1 MITPVKISII
11 GDFIDSQ
18 IYNGKLYLWHF
29 NGKLSIYDWNRL
41 IERINK
47 DANNKDINIFSLK
60 YNKISEIN
68 DEIKNS
74 IIEKFKQISNTECEI
89 SDIEDYKIFE
99 TESPTG
105 ILPIDTEIH
114 NNVLYCLTEKG
125 LFSSQ
130 TIKTNKSKQVNKI
143 TDIKAF
149 SIKANK
155 DARIVISAGDDGV
168 YEYYINDNIDKNT
181 VLRTIDKS
189 VYQVSDHHSTFANYV
204 NRSIYS
210 TSLVRESMFLD
221 YGWNNREK
229 VFVRKPNADIE
240 SSNLFGDNTGLD
252 VSWGVNDKIFKI
264 SNKNIKIR
272 RVSNINKKNMTVDSF
287 DIQDKLGYGNVISAN
302 ATHFGTII
310 EYENAL
316 LVKCSNNEEWVIKE
330 EIVNWRIFP
339 RSKCYQ
345 NQMHVILND
354 RIEIYSFNHDYF
366 IDQKHNQSGI

>member
-114 NNVLYCLTEKG
+114 NNVLYCLTE
-125 LFSSQ
+125 
-130 TIKTNKSKQVNKI
+130 NAY
-143 TDIKAF
+143 TD
-149 SIKANK
+149 
-155 DARIVISAGDDGV
+155 
-168 YEYYINDNIDKNT
+168 
-181 VLRTIDKS
+181 
-189 VYQVSDHHSTFANYV
+189 
-204 NRSIYS
+204 
-210 TSLVRESMFLD
+210 
-221 YGWNNREK
+221 
-229 VFVRKPNADIE
+229 
-240 SSNLFGDNTGLD
+240 
-252 VSWGVNDKIFKI
+252 
-264 SNKNIKIR
+264 
-272 RVSNINKKNMTVDSF
+272 
-287 DIQDKLGYGNVISAN
+287 
-302 ATHFGTII
+302 
-310 EYENAL
+310 
-316 LVKCSNNEEWVIKE
+316 KE
-330 EIVNWRIFP
+330 
-339 RSKCYQ
+339 
-345 NQMHVILND
+345 
-354 RIEIYSFNHDYF
+354 
-366 IDQKHNQSGI
+366 